1 MTDLTPYL
9 PEGFHELCTAWVVDS
24 GVVVRIVAPRRLKM
38 GDFRPAYGNKPD
50 RITINADL
58 DPLSFMVTLAHEVA
72 HLLTWRQYGQ
82 QVRPHGP
89 EWKSAYR
96 RLLLSII
103 EQRALP
109 PQAERALLEHS
120 KKTKACFPKE
130 LLCVARQLQPDLK
143 SAVAVAV
150 VA

>member
-9 PEGFHELCTAWVVDS
+9 PAGFHELCTEWVADS
-24 GVVVRIVAPRRLKM
+24 GVVVRIVPPRRLKM
-38 GDFRPAYGNKPD
+38 GDFRPAYANKPD
-50 RITINADL
+50 RITINADP

-72 HLLTWRQYGQ
+72 HLQTWRRYGR
-82 QVRPHGP
+82 QVRPHGQ

-109 PQAERALLEHS
+109 LQAELALVAHS
-120 KKTKACFPKE
+120 KKTKACLPKE
-130 LLCVARQLQPDLK
+130 LLCVARQLQSNLN
-143 SAVAVAV
+143 SV
-150 VA
+150 VAASSIA